1 PLPKDNGPLNTL
13 EESFAM
19 FCRGLSMYS
28 PFLDHVLSYWKAYQ
42 ENPDQTMFLKY
53 EKMRAD
59 PLPYVKRLAEF
70 MGCGFTAEE
79 EKEEAV
85 EKVAFPSSFYP
96 KSAYFRKGKVR
107 DWSNYLTPEMA
118 AGIDGLME
126 ERFKGTET
134 L

>member
-1 PLPKDNGPLNTL
+1 MAKHRRFFFGETDMSEYGGNWIVQPLPKDNGPLNTL

-85 EKVAFPSSFYP
+85 EKVVNLCSF
-96 KSAYFRKGKVR
+96 
-107 DWSNYLTPEMA
+107 
-118 AGIDGLME
+118 
-126 ERFKGTET
+126 ET
-134 L
+134 LKKHIEGISF